1 VGESAPIHEPA
12 DIRRQAAEDMGAEVT
27 CSWCGALTPLDAVCS
42 VCGSPMEELVRCRYC
57 GDLTPDPVCR
67 NCHEVL
73 STMGNLARHSPDKPL
88 LEEAL
93 KEFIDRAPSV

>member
-1 VGESAPIHEPA
+1 VE
-12 DIRRQAAEDMGAEVT
+12 IRRQVAEDMRAEVT

-42 VCGSPMEELVRCRYC
+42 ACGSPMEKLILCRYC
-57 GDLTPDPVCR
+57 GDLTPDPVCS

-93 KEFIDRAPSV
+93 KEFIDRGP